1 MRLKDC
7 ESCLVYG
14 SDRKPLSR
22 ARVVELKENVL
33 QLYFRIPKLKAV
45 RLKTIVDFYD
55 GQQGLIRTLC
65 DMTLKKNPK
74 VYETGEPWMADCA
87 LVKVYESF
95 QRQKDIRV
103 KVQLSTEF
111 LLSDGKYFSGTI
123 RNISAG
129 GLYMV
134 TDQKMN
140 SGQIFSFSHVFRE
153 EPFRVSVKV
162 LRVQEL
168 VGGGYGYGCKFE
180 ELSPGEEADIRNFVY
195 QKQIQRQLEKQKK
208 QELPGEDLL

>member
-22 ARVVELKENVL
+22 ARVTEVNENVL
-33 QLYFRIPKLKAV
+33 QLYFRSPKLKAV

-55 GQQGLIRTLC
+55 AQQGLIRTLC

-74 VYETGEPWMADCA
+74 VYEAGEPWMADCT

-103 KVQLSTEF
+103 KVQIASEF
-111 LLSDGKYFSGTI
+111 VLSDGKYFSGTV

-140 SGQIFSFSHVFRE
+140 SGQMFSFTYPFKA
-153 EPFRVSVKV
+153 EPFRVNVRV

-168 VGGGYGYGCKFE
+168 MGGYGYGCKFE
-180 ELSPGEEADIRNFVY
+180 ELSPGEEADVRNFVY
-195 QKQIQRQLEKQKK
+195 QKQIQRQLERQKR
-208 QELPGEDLL
+208 QELPEEGL

>member
-22 ARVVELKENVL
+22 ARVTEVKEDVL
-33 QLYFRIPKLKAV
+33 QLYFRSPKLKAV

-55 GQQGLIRTLC
+55 AQQGLIRTLC

-74 VYETGEPWMADCA
+74 VYEAGEPWMADCT

-103 KVQLSTEF
+103 KVQIASEF
-111 LLSDGKYFSGTI
+111 VMSDGKYFSGTV

-140 SGQIFSFSHVFRE
+140 SGQMFSFTYPFKA
-153 EPFRVSVKV
+153 EPFRVNVRV

-168 VGGGYGYGCKFE
+168 MGGYGYGCKFE
-180 ELSPGEEADIRNFVY
+180 ELSPGEEADVRNFVY
-195 QKQIQRQLEKQKK
+195 QKQIQRQLERQKR
-208 QELPGEDLL
+208 QELPEEGL

>member
-22 ARVVELKENVL
+22 ARVTEVKENVL
-33 QLYFRIPKLKAV
+33 QLYFRSPKLKAV

-55 GQQGLIRTLC
+55 AQQGLIRTLC

-74 VYETGEPWMADCA
+74 VYEAGEPWMADCT

-103 KVQLSTEF
+103 KVQ
-111 LLSDGKYFSGTI
+111 I
-123 RNISAG
+123 A
-129 GLYMV
+129 
-134 TDQKMN
+134 
-140 SGQIFSFSHVFRE
+140 
-153 EPFRVSVKV
+153 
-162 LRVQEL
+162 
-168 VGGGYGYGCKFE
+168 
-180 ELSPGEEADIRNFVY
+180 
-195 QKQIQRQLEKQKK
+195 
-208 QELPGEDLL
+208 

>member
-22 ARVVELKENVL
+22 ARVTEVKENVL
-33 QLYFRIPKLKAV
+33 QLYFRSPKLKAV

-55 GQQGLIRTLC
+55 AQQGLIRTLC

-74 VYETGEPWMADCA
+74 VYEAGEPWMADCT

-103 KVQLSTEF
+103 KVQIASEF
-111 LLSDGKYFSGTI
+111 VMSDGKYFSGTV

-140 SGQIFSFSHVFRE
+140 SGQMFSFTYPFKA
-153 EPFRVSVKV
+153 EPFRVNVRV

-168 VGGGYGYGCKFE
+168 MGGYGYGCKFE
-180 ELSPGEEADIRNFVY
+180 ELSPGEEADVRNFVY
-195 QKQIQRQLEKQKK
+195 QKQIQRQL
-208 QELPGEDLL
+208 LLQLLGDP

>member
-22 ARVVELKENVL
+22 ARVTEVKENVL
-33 QLYFRIPKLKAV
+33 QLYFRSPKLKAV

-55 GQQGLIRTLC
+55 AQQGLIRTLC

-74 VYETGEPWMADCA
+74 VYEAGEPWMADCT
-87 LVKVYESF
+87 LVKGYESF
-95 QRQKDIRV
+95 QRQEDIRV
-103 KVQLSTEF
+103 KVQIASEF
-111 LLSDGKYFSGTI
+111 VMSDGKYFSGTV

-140 SGQIFSFSHVFRE
+140 SGQMFSFTYPFKA
-153 EPFRVSVKV
+153 EPFRVNVRV

-168 VGGGYGYGCKFE
+168 MGGYGYGCKFE
-180 ELSPGEEADIRNFVY
+180 ELSPGEEADVRNFVY
-195 QKQIQRQLEKQKK
+195 QKQIQRQLERQKR
-208 QELPGEDLL
+208 QELPEEGL

>member
-22 ARVVELKENVL
+22 ARVTEVKENVL
-33 QLYFRIPKLKAV
+33 QLYFRSPKLKAV

-55 GQQGLIRTLC
+55 AQQGLIRTLC

-74 VYETGEPWMADCA
+74 VYEAGEPWMADCT

-103 KVQLSTEF
+103 KVQIASEF
-111 LLSDGKYFSGTI
+111 VLSDGKYFSGTV

-140 SGQIFSFSHVFRE
+140 SGQMFSFTYPFKA
-153 EPFRVSVKV
+153 EPFRVNVRV

-168 VGGGYGYGCKFE
+168 MGGYGYGCKFE
-180 ELSPGEEADIRNFVY
+180 ELSPGEEADVRNFVY
-195 QKQIQRQLEKQKK
+195 QKQIQRQLERQKR
-208 QELPGEDLL
+208 QELPEEGL